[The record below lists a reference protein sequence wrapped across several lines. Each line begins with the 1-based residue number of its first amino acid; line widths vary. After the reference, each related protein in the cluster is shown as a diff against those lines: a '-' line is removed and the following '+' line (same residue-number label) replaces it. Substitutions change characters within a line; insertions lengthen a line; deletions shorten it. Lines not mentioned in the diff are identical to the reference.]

1 MDSNKVG
8 VFWYIRNRILATM
21 IVILVTIVAVLTIL
35 NAVKSADI
43 LGQDEKNS
51 LMMDAGDNAKLI
63 GAVLAEQGTIVN
75 TAALA
80 LAGMDY
86 EDTDAVENY
95 LEKCL
100 NSNPAALMYYACYD
114 YDGGVYPATHFEIDL
129 DPTTRSWWIDCQKA
143 GKLIYTDPYVD
154 AATGQM
160 IVSACTPYTCEG
172 HTCAVLADISLDS
185 LIEIVNSIS
194 SKEDVSAF
202 LLTSTGDVIVHPNSD
217 YLPTE
222 DGSTSLPDVL
232 KVSIDNSD
240 VQSFTD
246 YDGAEKSLVITDI
259 EGVGWKLGVAENKTV
274 VSGRIWSTAIS
285 NIIAGV
291 LIAVLSILIVS
302 YVMRRQLAPLG
313 RMRIFV
319 KDRIIGRENV
329 KLQPSESV
337 EIDYLIDE
345 TENRFLNTIRKTSD
359 ESGTIRNDME
369 TNRDLVMS
377 MSGNIGNISNAMELA
392 SGNATQQSGSIESI
406 ASQSSQVFS
415 AVDNLA
421 GEAQDMAERASS
433 IIERITSTLPGVLED
448 KDRATQIAI
457 QSRENLSSAIEET
470 KVIEKIIEV
479 SNTIQSIANQTNLL
493 ALNASIEAARAGES
507 GKGFSVVADEIKT
520 LSDTTSSEIGK
531 VNDLIAKVTSSVTKL
546 SDEATKL
553 IEFLDGEVLKDY
565 ELLAG
570 MAENYKDDAEY
581 YAEETATIG
590 ASSEELLASFTT
602 INHLIESL
610 NDSQKELSNAVNAV
624 NDNIHA
630 ISVNSE
636 EVTRGTNH
644 VLERVEDLQD
654 TISTFKLD

>member
-1 MDSNKVG
+1 
-8 VFWYIRNRILATM
+8 
-21 IVILVTIVAVLTIL
+21 
-35 NAVKSADI
+35 
-43 LGQDEKNS
+43 
-51 LMMDAGDNAKLI
+51 
-63 GAVLAEQGTIVN
+63 
-75 TAALA
+75 
-80 LAGMDY
+80 
-86 EDTDAVENY
+86 
-95 LEKCL
+95 
-100 NSNPAALMYYACYD
+100 
-114 YDGGVYPATHFEIDL
+114 
-129 DPTTRSWWIDCQKA
+129 
-143 GKLIYTDPYVD
+143 
-154 AATGQM
+154 
-160 IVSACTPYTCEG
+160 
-172 HTCAVLADISLDS
+172 
-185 LIEIVNSIS
+185 
-194 SKEDVSAF
+194 
-202 LLTSTGDVIVHPNSD
+202 
-217 YLPTE
+217 
-222 DGSTSLPDVL
+222 
-232 KVSIDNSD
+232 
-240 VQSFTD
+240 
-246 YDGAEKSLVITDI
+246 
-259 EGVGWKLGVAENKTV
+259 
-274 VSGRIWSTAIS
+274 
-285 NIIAGV
+285 
-291 LIAVLSILIVS
+291 
-302 YVMRRQLAPLG
+302 
-313 RMRIFV
+313 
-319 KDRIIGRENV
+319 
-329 KLQPSESV
+329 
-337 EIDYLIDE
+337 
-345 TENRFLNTIRKTSD
+345 
-359 ESGTIRNDME
+359 
-369 TNRDLVMS
+369 
-377 MSGNIGNISNAMELA
+377 MELA